1 MSNGSTS
8 VLERD
13 QSLGHPH
20 RCRAGHRWQHAGPT
34 AVTCTIP
41 AFDGTGDLPFVSPQD
56 CAVCCG
62 RDDVLVRGVHTH
74 YCCICDGDWDHE
86 GRCLD
91 GLPSQC
97 PWCFPTKGS
106 SAPGT
111 RTGSHFHYCPA
122 CGASWRHTTACTA
135 PFEVAL
141 SDCSGCFGQ
150 NERRHAPPAL
160 RAYRAKTRAPVR
172 PLVVTVSLA
181 AGVLLSVPLGLKGWP
196 TFWTAVPPIVEP
208 PSAASP
214 PASTGPEQARTEEP
228 PVALVPPSEPTT
240 PPRREGVSARRTRGI
255 SPASTPRSREVNL
268 PPRATGSQPTGGSG
282 ATGNWQATAPAPL
295 PSTRASEPIVESPP
309 ETTGQL
315 AAAPIEASAHPTVA
329 TEVTEP
335 SIPGAPP
342 SGALGGARGWES
354 FLEGHPRQIDRP
366 ARLENRS
373 RY

>member
-1 MSNGSTS
+1 MNDGSTS

-41 AFDGTGDLPFVSPQD
+41 AYDGTGDLPFVSAQD

-62 RDDVLVRGVHTH
+62 RDDMLVRGVHTH

-97 PWCFPTKGS
+97 PWCFPTRGS
-106 SAPGT
+106 PAAGT

-122 CGASWRHTTACTA
+122 CGASWRHTIACTA
-135 PFEVAL
+135 PFEAAL
-141 SDCSGCFGQ
+141 PDCSGCFGQ
-150 NERRHAPPAL
+150 NERRHASPAL
-160 RAYRAKTRAPVR
+160 RAYRVKPRALVR
-172 PLVVTVSLA
+172 PLVVTASLA
-181 AGVLLSVPLGLKGWP
+181 AGVLLSVPLGLKEWP
-196 TFWTAVPPIVEP
+196 AFWTAVPPIVEP
-208 PSAASP
+208 PRVAST
-214 PASTGPEQARTEEP
+214 PASTEPEQARTEET
-228 PVALVPPSEPTT
+228 PVVLVSPSEPTT
-240 PPRREGVSARRTRGI
+240 LPRRESGSARRTRGV
-255 SPASTPRSREVNL
+255 STASTPRSRDANL
-268 PPRATGSQPTGGSG
+268 PPRAIGPQPPDGNG
-282 ATGNWQATAPAPL
+282 ATGSLPAAAPGPS
-295 PSTRASEPIVESPP
+295 PSTRASEPIVESAP
-309 ETTGQL
+309 ETMGRL
-315 AAAPIEASAHPTVA
+315 AAAPIEDSARPAVA
-329 TEVTEP
+329 IEVTEP

-342 SGALGGARGWES
+342 SGALGGASGGES
-354 FLEGHPRQIDRP
+354 FLNGHPRQIDRP